1 MSTPHVV
8 PSVLTQADRR
18 RVSGWMV
25 ELIRERGRVSLPEM
39 VDELRARGDEQWIV
53 DGHGVD
59 DRLLATFRRS
69 HAGTIR
75 WVQAGQY
82 WASV

>member
-1 MSTPHVV
+1 MSTPHVA
-8 PSVLTQADRR
+8 PSTQTQADRR
-18 RVSGWMV
+18 RVAGWMV
-25 ELIRERGRVSLPEM
+25 DVIRDRGRVSLAEM
-39 VDELRARGDEQWIV
+39 VDELSARGDGHWIV

-59 DRLLATFRRS
+59 DRLLATFRRV

-82 WASV
+82 WTSV